1 MDEAA
6 IALDRVAQQ
15 ALRSREVVEAQ
26 RAALGRY
33 ALVWW
38 TGEAAERYWDHVE
51 RRRAALAR
59 CADEL
64 GEVAALAARLGE
76 VSRAEAGA
84 LRILGVAA

>member
-6 IALDRVAQQ
+6 VALDRVAQQ

-38 TGEAAERYWDHVE
+38 TGEPAERYWGHVAS
-51 RRRAALAR
+51 RRAALAR

-64 GEVAALAARLGE
+64 GEVAALAADLGALA
-76 VSRAEAGA
+76 RAEAGV
-84 LRILGVAA
+84 LRALGVVA